1 MNPTLAAIFSVSMMS
16 ALAGAGYILDCRLS
30 GNKATE
36 CWLTGLPI
44 MGIGGAAGGGF
55 KVGYETYNPKLR
67 KKNETAQNQ
76 SQP

>member
-16 ALAGAGYILDCRLS
+16 AVAGAGYILDCRLS
-30 GNKATE
+30 GGKATE

-67 KKNETAQNQ
+67 PKDKPRPPAI
-76 SQP
+76 